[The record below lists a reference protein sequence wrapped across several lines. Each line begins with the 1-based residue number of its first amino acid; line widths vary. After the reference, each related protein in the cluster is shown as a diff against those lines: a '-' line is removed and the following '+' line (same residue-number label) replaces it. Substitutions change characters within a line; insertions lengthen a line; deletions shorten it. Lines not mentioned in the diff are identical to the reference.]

1 MSTKPGKKCTS
12 CLRPIK
18 GHPIPSG
25 KACALQPIY
34 SEEELEEKKNED
46 NANRL
51 ENDRKRKAT
60 EEYKMKDKKRKATEE
75 YKMVDKKR
83 KATEECKMVDK
94 KRKATEEYK
103 MVDKKRKATDKY
115 KEADRKRKARE
126 KCKLADKKRKAE
138 KLKTESKLNRST
150 RLQKQQRYMKLL
162 RKRKLKMEKYKA
174 WCDPYLTKDKPKI
187 DLLSIPPMTL
197 VCSDC
202 NALMFPFEL
211 HRKKPDGGITFSLC
225 CGYGR

>member
-1 MSTKPGKKCTS
+1 MKPGKKCTS

-18 GHPIPSG
+18 GHSIPSG

-60 EEYKMKDKKRKATEE
+60 EEYKM
-75 YKMVDKKR
+75 VDKKR
-83 KATEECKMVDK
+83 KATE
-94 KRKATEEYK
+94 
-103 MVDKKRKATDKY
+103 KY
-115 KEADRKRKARE
+115 KEADRKRMARE

-138 KLKTESKLNRST
+138 KLKTESKLNRT
-150 RLQKQQRYMKLL
+150 ARLQKQRKYMKLL

-187 DLLSIPPMTL
+187 DLMSIPPMTL

-202 NALMFPFEL
+202 NSLMLPFEL
-211 HRKKPDGGITFSLC
+211 FRKKPDGGITFSVC

>member
-75 YKMVDKKR
+75 
-83 KATEECKMVDK
+83 CKMVDK
-94 KRKATEEYK
+94 KRKAKEEYK
-103 MVDKKRKATDKY
+103 MVDKKRKATEKY
-115 KEADRKRKARE
+115 KEADRRRKARE
-126 KCKLADKKRKAE
+126 KCKLADKNRKAE
-138 KLKTESKLNRST
+138 KLNIQGKLS
-150 RLQKQQRYMKLL
+150 LSLL
-162 RKRKLKMEKYKA
+162 LDYR
-174 WCDPYLTKDKPKI
+174 
-187 DLLSIPPMTL
+187 
-197 VCSDC
+197 
-202 NALMFPFEL
+202 
-211 HRKKPDGGITFSLC
+211 
-225 CGYGR
+225 

>member
-18 GHPIPSG
+18 GHSIPSG

-60 EEYKMKDKKRKATEE
+60 EEYKMVDKKRKATEE

-83 KATEECKMVDK
+83 KATE
-94 KRKATEEYK
+94 
-103 MVDKKRKATDKY
+103 KY
-115 KEADRKRKARE
+115 KEADRKRMARE

-138 KLKTESKLNRST
+138 KLKTESKLNRT
-150 RLQKQQRYMKLL
+150 ARLQKQRKYMKLL

-187 DLLSIPPMTL
+187 DLMSIPPMTL